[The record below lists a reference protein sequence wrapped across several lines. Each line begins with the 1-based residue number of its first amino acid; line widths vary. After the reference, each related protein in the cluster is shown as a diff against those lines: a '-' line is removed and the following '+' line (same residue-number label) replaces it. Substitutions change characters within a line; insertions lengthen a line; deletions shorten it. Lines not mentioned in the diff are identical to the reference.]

1 MGCQR
6 MISIAGA
13 SSGQAI
19 WRKRMQSPITIN
31 RVVSATRTVGM
42 DWAAMDTR
50 TAISSIRACII
61 RTGACMRT
69 NRGGFIA
76 RCSADSLSFRVAGI
90 VPTGVTALGPS
101 PLLQASPALGRMES
115 GLRERRVG
123 RVTPAAT
130 DHGLAPR
137 WAAVADQADQ
147 PVADTTADLL
157 ERSEEHTSE

>member
-1 MGCQR
+1 MVCQR

-31 RVVSATRTVGM
+31 RLVSATRTVGM
-42 DWAAMDTR
+42 HQAAMDTR

-61 RTGACMRT
+61 RIIRTGACMGT
-69 NRGGFIA
+69 SRGGFIA
-76 RCSADSLSFRVAGI
+76 RCWADSLSFHVAGI

-101 PLLQASPALGRMES
+101 PLLQAGPALGRMES
-115 GLRERRVG
+115 GLQERRVG

-130 DHGLAPR
+130 DHGLAPQ
-137 WAAVADQADQ
+137 WAAGADQA
-147 PVADTTADLL
+147 V
-157 ERSEEHTSE
+157 